1 MTRKPVAFWCLAIT
15 MSVLAG
21 ESLAQQEDTWTGKQV
36 MIARDGIQ
44 LRAGSEVLA
53 PLPLGAVLEVSNVN
67 GQWLWFKG
75 RRGWIDQ
82 NAVVP
87 VDKAVEYFTTA
98 IENSPT
104 SQSYHH
110 RGIAHA
116 ALGQFQKAEE
126 DFSGAIQR
134 DAANIPAYNERGNA
148 RRELG
153 KLDEAIA
160 DFDEV
165 IRQGVQHP
173 AVFTNRGLAR
183 HDQGK
188 YDEALPDYNA
198 AIAIDAKFAPAWEAG
213 GSTRQAQGNLPKA
226 ISNFR
231 RAIELDDSFDRAHN
245 NLAWILA
252 TTSDDQ
258 LRDATQAIQH
268 ATKACELVAYTD
280 AGYLD
285 TLAAAMAEA
294 GRFDE
299 AVKRA
304 KEAIEKATTE
314 QKPAIEMRLRLYE
327 AGQTY
332 REPAATD

>member
-21 ESLAQQEDTWTGKQV
+21 ESLAQQGDTWTGKQV
-36 MIARDGIQ
+36 MIVRDGIQ

-75 RRGWIDQ
+75 RRGWIEQ
-82 NAVVP
+82 RAVVP
-87 VDKAVEYFTTA
+87 VDEAVEYFTAA
-98 IENSPT
+98 IKGSPT

-116 ALGQFQKAEE
+116 AAGNFQQAED
-126 DFSGAIQR
+126 DFGEAIQR

-188 YDEALPDYNA
+188 FDEALPDYNA

-231 RAIELDDSFDRAHN
+231 RAIELDDNFDRAHN

-285 TLAAAMAEA
+285 TLAAALAEA
-294 GRFDE
+294 ARFDE
-299 AVKRA
+299 AVSAPRKRS
-304 KEAIEKATTE
+304 K
-314 QKPAIEMRLRLYE
+314 KPRPNKSPQLKH
-327 AGQTY
+327 G
-332 REPAATD
+332 